1 VAAVGGEGVLA
12 SLRMSTTVEEEGR
25 NLTSA
30 QRQIIALARAVL
42 TRPDILIL
50 DEATSSLD
58 PDTEAAVLDSIRRM
72 ERTTI
77 FITHRLPVA
86 RTADRV
92 AVVDGGRIVEH
103 GTHEQ
108 LTEMAGAYAALWAL
122 GPEIEADVVAVDP
135 ISGDGLAPV

>member
-1 VAAVGGEGVLA
+1 
-12 SLRMSTTVEEEGR
+12 
-25 NLTSA
+25 
-30 QRQIIALARAVL
+30 
-42 TRPDILIL
+42 
-50 DEATSSLD
+50 
-58 PDTEAAVLDSIRRM
+58 M

-86 RTADRV
+86 RRADRV